1 MANLSVYRAVF
12 SSRAQKEIAE
22 SWIWYEDRQ
31 FGLGDRFLKEITD
44 HVQKIEQSPN
54 RFPTRFKSY
63 KEAALPV
70 FPFLIIY
77 RINVKKKLIRIVSIF
92 HTSRN
97 PKKKYK

>member
-1 MANLSVYRAVF
+1 MDRPPIYGAIF

-22 SWIWYEDRQ
+22 SWNWYEDRQ
-31 FGLGDRFLKEITD
+31 PGLGDRFLKEITD
-44 HVQKIEQSPN
+44 HVHKIEQTPN

-63 KEAALPV
+63 KETPVPV

-77 RINVKKKLIRIVSIF
+77 RINEKKKIIRIVSIF

-97 PKKKYK
+97 PKKKY